1 MFRHLFKYNLKIM
14 LRSKEMIFWTLLFP
28 IALATFFQLAFSG
41 MMDATRFD
49 PISVAVVEV
58 GGADEMFAETI
69 RALSAGDNRIFEL
82 MDVKDEAAAVEL
94 LQEGEIVGFFLV
106 GEVIEVVVRH
116 SGISATIMQNVVDSY
131 YQTGSVVAGILE
143 FNPGA
148 LNMELV
154 AGIHTGE
161 SVFQDVGDSED
172 ADFTLIMFYAL
183 IGMVCLFA
191 AFFGLSVVTETEAN
205 LSKKAAR
212 MSVSGTHKMVGL
224 VVGLISS
231 FVVAYAEM
239 LILLAFMVFVLGV
252 SFGSQVGWILVLSAV
267 GILAGIAMG
276 MVIGA
281 ATKWSDNAKYAL
293 VSNMSVV
300 SAFLAGMMLW
310 QMRYVIEAHA
320 PIVNRIN
327 PATLITDALYS
338 LYFFDSMDRYFANLM
353 NLILITG
360 VFVLI
365 AYVFVRRKRYDSV

>member
-1 MFRHLFKYNLKIM
+1 
-14 LRSKEMIFWTLLFP
+14 MIFWTLLFP